1 MFIGINIYVDS
12 RKVDYDY
19 MISNN
24 RLYVSFKINNDSKKL
39 TIHYDDNIYDDI
51 NIETGNYEFKNG
63 YLEIDLTK
71 DKVNFFEFSLS
82 ANYKYY
88 VKLVYEYVNGNHKKE
103 DLIKRLQVLY
113 DLNKD
118 EAILDRIKVLEEM
131 KLDDKFLYYEVDKL
145 TEDILMNDYYDKL
158 CEKMDTYDFLNII
171 TDSIT
176 SNKPYSIDQDKLNE
190 LVDVAKAHDYA
201 SENIWRLA
209 MNYDEMGF
217 DYSKI
222 EEYFVSCRDVYY
234 LGEYISGVYQKNLD
248 NIIDLVIK
256 THDKEYIKKVL
267 ENDFINRDLNID
279 RNKRLEESCE

>member
-1 MFIGINIYVDS
+1 MFIGISIYIDS

-19 MISNN
+19 MISNR
-24 RLYVSFKINNDSKKL
+24 RLYVSFKINDNSKKL

-51 NIETGNYEFKNG
+51 KVETGNYDFKHG
-63 YLEIDLTK
+63 YLEMDLEK
-71 DKVNFFEFSLS
+71 NKINFFEFSLC

-103 DLIKRLQVLY
+103 DLIKRLQALY
-113 DLNKD
+113 DLNKED
-118 EAILDRIKVLEEM
+118 DVLDRIKVLEEM

-158 CEKMDTYDFLNII
+158 CEKMDDYDFLNII

-176 SNKPYSIDQDKLNE
+176 SSKPYSIDQEKLND
-190 LVDVAKAHDYA
+190 LVLVAKAHEYA

-209 MNYDEMGF
+209 MTYDEMGY

-222 EEYFVSCRDVYY
+222 EEYFVSCKDVYY

-248 NIIDLVIK
+248 YIIDLVIK
-256 THDKEYIKKVL
+256 TNDKEYIKKVL
-267 ENDFINRDLNID
+267 DNDFIKRDLSEEQKQKLNNI
-279 RNKRLEESCE
+279 L